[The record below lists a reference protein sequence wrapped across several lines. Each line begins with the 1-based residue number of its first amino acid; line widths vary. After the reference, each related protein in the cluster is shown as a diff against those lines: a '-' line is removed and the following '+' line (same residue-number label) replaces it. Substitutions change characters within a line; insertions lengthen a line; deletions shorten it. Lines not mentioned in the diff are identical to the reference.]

1 MRFSTFVYCVK
12 QGLINIC
19 RNVWFS
25 LASTAIISAC
35 IFLFCLFFAIV
46 ANVQYMVRTVET
58 TVGVTIFF
66 DENLTEAEIQAIG
79 KEVGAM
85 PEVKEIVYT
94 SPDEAWETFKQEYF
108 KGAEEL
114 AAGFADDNPLAD
126 SASYEIFL
134 HSIENQ
140 RGMVEYLQNIPGV
153 RRVNYSTDAAA
164 GLSNFNKVLGLLS
177 SVIIIVLLAVAAFLI
192 SNTIS
197 TAAAFRKDE
206 NRIMRFIGATNFMIR
221 APFVVEGIIIGLVG
235 ALLPLAAVFYL
246 YRYAVAYAVEH
257 FQIFSGIIIFLP
269 IERIFPYMVGVALVL
284 GVGIGIIGSYFTIRK
299 HLRA

>member
-94 SPDEAWETFKQEYF
+94 SPDEAWETFRQEYF

-114 AAGFADDNPLAD
+114 AAGGIRELRCSINNLRVLHVRSAYPLVH
-126 SASYEIFL
+126 L
-134 HSIENQ
+134 
-140 RGMVEYLQNIPGV
+140 P
-153 RRVNYSTDAAA
+153 
-164 GLSNFNKVLGLLS
+164 LS
-177 SVIIIVLLAVAAFLI
+177 SP
-192 SNTIS
+192 
-197 TAAAFRKDE
+197 
-206 NRIMRFIGATNFMIR
+206 G
-221 APFVVEGIIIGLVG
+221 
-235 ALLPLAAVFYL
+235 
-246 YRYAVAYAVEH
+246 
-257 FQIFSGIIIFLP
+257 Q
-269 IERIFPYMVGVALVL
+269 
-284 GVGIGIIGSYFTIRK
+284 
-299 HLRA
+299 

>member
-257 FQIFSGIIIFLP
+257 FQIFSGIIIFLSL
-269 IERIFPYMVGVALVL
+269 IHI
-284 GVGIGIIGSYFTIRK
+284 
-299 HLRA
+299 

>member
-177 SVIIIVLLAVAAFLI
+177 SVIIIVLLASFLLNLAI
-192 SNTIS
+192 ASARTIS
-197 TAAAFRKDE
+197 
-206 NRIMRFIGATNFMIR
+206 
-221 APFVVEGIIIGLVG
+221 
-235 ALLPLAAVFYL
+235 
-246 YRYAVAYAVEH
+246 
-257 FQIFSGIIIFLP
+257 
-269 IERIFPYMVGVALVL
+269 
-284 GVGIGIIGSYFTIRK
+284 
-299 HLRA
+299 